1 MSLNKIAKRSKTF
14 YFLPFWLAENIA
26 EQSHKSPQDYKDIH
40 LINSSIKTNCHLS
53 LNLILIRSYMIHI
66 ATHEIVLPPSKQ
78 FAPDQVK
85 KGMVW

>member
-40 LINSSIKTNCHLS
+40 LKIQALKQIAPIS
-53 LNLILIRSYMIHI
+53 LNLILHDSHCN
-66 ATHEIVLPPSKQ
+66 S
-78 FAPDQVK
+78 
-85 KGMVW
+85 